1 MSDMNEYARIKEIG
15 KVITGKTPSTE
26 NEENFDGEFPF
37 ITPSDIS
44 TFDEKYIVETERTI
58 SSKGYKKMKNNL
70 LPMNTIC
77 FVCIGSTIGKM
88 CLTKKPSFTNQQ
100 INALIVN
107 ENYDAQ
113 YVFYLLRYVKGYFQ
127 QIGAGT
133 GSGKG
138 IVNKSTF
145 EKSRICVEK
154 KLLTQKEISSILS
167 AYDDLIE
174 NNNKRIKILE
184 QMAENLYKEW
194 FVRFRFPGHET
205 AEFENG
211 IPKGWEIRRLDEV
224 SKLSAGGDAPK
235 DFSLEQ
241 SKEYPI
247 PIYSNGMANDGLYGY
262 CKKPTRTAKSIT
274 ISARGT
280 VGFVCLRFQPYM
292 PIVRLVSIE
301 PKNESLDVFY
311 LYYYFKENSIEGYGT
326 SQQQITIPYLSK
338 KKILIPK
345 INLMEKFGIYTAKLY
360 DKINVLKEKNQNLIK
375 QRDLLLPR
383 LMSGKLEV

>member
-1 MSDMNEYARIKEIG
+1 MIQYAKIKEIG

-26 NEENFDGEFPF
+26 NEENFGGVFPF

-44 TFDEKYIVETERTI
+44 TFDERYVVQTERTI
-58 SSKGYKKMKNNL
+58 SSKGYRYLKSNL
-70 LPMNTIC
+70 LPMNAIC
-77 FVCIGSTIGKM
+77 FVCIGSTIGKI
-88 CLTKKPSFTNQQ
+88 CLTNKPSFTNQQ

-145 EKSRICVEK
+145 EKSRISIEK
-154 KLLTQKEISSILS
+154 DLFIQKKIASILS
-167 AYDDLIE
+167 AYDELIE

-194 FVRFRFPGHET
+194 FVRFRFPGYET

-211 IPKGWEIRRLDEV
+211 IPKEWGIRRLDEV
-224 SKLSAGGDAPK
+224 SKLSAGGDVPK
-235 DFSLEQ
+235 DFSLVQ

-262 CKKPTRTAKSIT
+262 CKKPTRTAQSIT

-280 VGFVCLRFQPYM
+280 VGFVCLRSQPYM

-301 PKNESLDVFY
+301 PKNESVDVFY

-338 KKILIPK
+338 KKILIPSIK
-345 INLMEKFGIYTAKLY
+345 LIEKFGIYTAKLF
-360 DKINVLKEKNQNLIK
+360 DKINVLKEKSQNLIK

>member
-1 MSDMNEYARIKEIG
+1 MGKKTYQIQEIG
-15 KVITGKTPSTE
+15 EVVGGGTPSTKIAAYW
-26 NEENFDGEFPF
+26 DGDIAWISPVDLSHYNNVYIEKGKNN
-37 ITPSDIS
+37 ITQLGLKKSSTVLLPPNTVLLTSRAPIGYMALAKNSICTNQGFKSIICNPKFVNYRYLYYYLRQSMDYIKLFASGS
-44 TFDEKYIVETERTI
+44 TFPELSGTRLKRIKITI
-58 SSKGYKKMKNNL
+58 EQDVTVQKK
-70 LPMNTIC
+70 I
-77 FVCIGSTIGKM
+77 
-88 CLTKKPSFTNQQ
+88 
-100 INALIVN
+100 A
-107 ENYDAQ
+107 
-113 YVFYLLRYVKGYFQ
+113 
-127 QIGAGT
+127 
-133 GSGKG
+133 
-138 IVNKSTF
+138 
-145 EKSRICVEK
+145 
-154 KLLTQKEISSILS
+154 SILS

-235 DFSLEQ
+235 DFSFVQ

>member
-1 MSDMNEYARIKEIG
+1 MGKKTYQIQEIG
-15 KVITGKTPSTE
+15 EVVGGGTPSTKIAAYW
-26 NEENFDGEFPF
+26 DGDIAWISPVDLSHYNNVYIEKGKNN
-37 ITPSDIS
+37 ITQLGLKKSSTVLLPPNTVLLTSRAPIGYMALAKNSICTNQGFKSIICNPKFVNYRYLYYYLRQSMDYIKLFASGS
-44 TFDEKYIVETERTI
+44 TFPELSGTRLKRIKITI
-58 SSKGYKKMKNNL
+58 EQDVTVQKK
-70 LPMNTIC
+70 I
-77 FVCIGSTIGKM
+77 
-88 CLTKKPSFTNQQ
+88 
-100 INALIVN
+100 A
-107 ENYDAQ
+107 
-113 YVFYLLRYVKGYFQ
+113 
-127 QIGAGT
+127 
-133 GSGKG
+133 
-138 IVNKSTF
+138 
-145 EKSRICVEK
+145 
-154 KLLTQKEISSILS
+154 SILS

-235 DFSLEQ
+235 DFSFVQ

-383 LMSGKLEV
+383 LMSGKLEVKNAK

>member
-1 MSDMNEYARIKEIG
+1 MDYIKLFASGATFPELSGNRLKRIK
-15 KVITGKTPSTE
+15 ITIE
-26 NEENFDGEFPF
+26 QDVL
-37 ITPSDIS
+37 IQ
-44 TFDEKYIVETERTI
+44 
-58 SSKGYKKMKNNL
+58 KK
-70 LPMNTIC
+70 I
-77 FVCIGSTIGKM
+77 
-88 CLTKKPSFTNQQ
+88 
-100 INALIVN
+100 A
-107 ENYDAQ
+107 
-113 YVFYLLRYVKGYFQ
+113 
-127 QIGAGT
+127 
-133 GSGKG
+133 
-138 IVNKSTF
+138 
-145 EKSRICVEK
+145 
-154 KLLTQKEISSILS
+154 SILS

-194 FVRFRFPGHET
+194 FVRFRFPGYET

-211 IPKGWEIRRLDEV
+211 IPKGWEIRRLDKV

-235 DFSLEQ
+235 DFSLVQ

-247 PIYSNGMANDGLYGY
+247 PIYSNGIVNDGLYGY

-338 KKILIPK
+338 KKILIPN
-345 INLMEKFGIYTAKLY
+345 INLIEKFGIYTAKLY
-360 DKINVLKEKNQNLIK
+360 DKINVLKEKNKNLIK

-383 LMSGKLEV
+383 LMGGKLEV

>member
-1 MSDMNEYARIKEIG
+1 MI
-15 KVITGKTPSTE
+15 
-26 NEENFDGEFPF
+26 
-37 ITPSDIS
+37 
-44 TFDEKYIVETERTI
+44 
-58 SSKGYKKMKNNL
+58 
-70 LPMNTIC
+70 
-77 FVCIGSTIGKM
+77 
-88 CLTKKPSFTNQQ
+88 
-100 INALIVN
+100 
-107 ENYDAQ
+107 
-113 YVFYLLRYVKGYFQ
+113 
-127 QIGAGT
+127 
-133 GSGKG
+133 
-138 IVNKSTF
+138 
-145 EKSRICVEK
+145 EK
-154 KLLTQKEISSILS
+154 KLSDYIDINPATKLEKGKCYPFVEMKNIVVGIKRPRTENVLIFAGQSCSKFKPNDTLMARITPCLENGKVAKYSNGNAGFGSTEFIVFRGKSGLANDDYVYYLAKSQYIRDMAINSMTGASGRQRADAKFIGKIKWNFPSPNIQTKIAAILS
-167 AYDDLIE
+167 VYDDLIE

-211 IPKGWEIRRLDEV
+211 IPKGWGIRRLDEV

-301 PKNESLDVFY
+301 PKNESVDVFY

-338 KKILIPK
+338 KKILIPSIK
-345 INLMEKFGIYTAKLY
+345 LIEKFGIYTAKLF

-383 LMSGKLEV
+383 LMSGKLEVEM

>member
-1 MSDMNEYARIKEIG
+1 MGKKTYQIQEIG
-15 KVITGKTPSTE
+15 EVVGGGTPSTKIAAYW
-26 NEENFDGEFPF
+26 DGDIAWISPVDLSHYNNVYIEKGKNN
-37 ITPSDIS
+37 ITQLGLKKSSTVLLPPNTVLLTSRAPIGYMALAKNSICTNQGFKSIICNPKFVNYRYLYYYLRQSMDYIKLFASGS
-44 TFDEKYIVETERTI
+44 TFPELSGTRLKRIKITI
-58 SSKGYKKMKNNL
+58 EQDVTIQKK
-70 LPMNTIC
+70 I
-77 FVCIGSTIGKM
+77 
-88 CLTKKPSFTNQQ
+88 
-100 INALIVN
+100 A
-107 ENYDAQ
+107 
-113 YVFYLLRYVKGYFQ
+113 
-127 QIGAGT
+127 
-133 GSGKG
+133 
-138 IVNKSTF
+138 
-145 EKSRICVEK
+145 
-154 KLLTQKEISSILS
+154 SILS

-194 FVRFRFPGHET
+194 FVRFRFPGYET

-211 IPKGWEIRRLDEV
+211 IPKGWRIRRLDEV

-301 PKNESLDVFY
+301 PKNESVDVFY

-338 KKILIPK
+338 KKILIPSIK
-345 INLMEKFGIYTAKLY
+345 LIEKFGVYTAKLF

-383 LMSGKLEV
+383 LMSGKLEVEM